1 MVRIHSD
8 AEFLGGKTALAYRS
22 ISLYLSVSLKN
33 QGGPER
39 MVKSLRSVRFGSR
52 CSSFEK
58 NGKQQDF
65 TNQQEVMTSW
75 LY

>member
-1 MVRIHSD
+1 M
-8 AEFLGGKTALAYRS
+8 AYRS

-39 MVKSLRSVRFGSR
+39 MVKSLRSVRCGSR
-52 CSSFEK
+52 CASFEK

-65 TNQQEVMTSW
+65 TNRR
-75 LY
+75 

>member
-1 MVRIHSD
+1 M
-8 AEFLGGKTALAYRS
+8 AYRS

-39 MVKSLRSVRFGSR
+39 VVKSLRSVRCGSR
-52 CSSFEK
+52 RASFEK

-65 TNQQEVMTSW
+65 TNRR
-75 LY
+75 